1 MLQALTTPLFK
12 SVVLGGVLLA
22 TGIGAAM
29 TSGHPAHAR
38 RLVLDAPVVRGD
50 IYLSAWDNAELRVRA
65 DRPIP
70 LCFETAAWISD
81 GCHWVGMETLEKL
94 DDHTY
99 STATTSATVT
109 APRTRVRIARR
120 RASARSRSSTNNH
133 SGSTNVA
140 VSSSNS
146 EQLLFAAAER
156 AASVE
161 QKRGCRPGSRR
172 RW

>member
-29 TSGHPAHAR
+29 TSGHPAHER

-70 LCFETAAWISD
+70 LYFETAAWISD

-99 STATTSATVT
+99 FYSYDERYGDCAENARPYRKTPRVGTVT
-109 APRTRVRIARR
+109 IVD
-120 RASARSRSSTNNH
+120 
-133 SGSTNVA
+133 
-140 VSSSNS
+140 
-146 EQLLFAAAER
+146 E
-156 AASVE
+156 
-161 QKRGCRPGSRR
+161 
-172 RW
+172 